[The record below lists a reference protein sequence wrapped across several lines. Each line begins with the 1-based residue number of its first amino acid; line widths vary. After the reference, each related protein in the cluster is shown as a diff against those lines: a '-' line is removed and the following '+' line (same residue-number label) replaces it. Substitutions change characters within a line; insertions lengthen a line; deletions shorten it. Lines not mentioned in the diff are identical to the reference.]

1 MEPVQI
7 LPSKSE
13 VRNGSLRRRVSY
25 PGDPAIA
32 FTELN
37 ITGG

>member
-13 VRNGSLRRRVSY
+13 VRNGSRCGRVYY
-25 PGDPAIA
+25 PGDPAIC
-32 FTELN
+32 FTEF
-37 ITGG
+37 GE